1 MKGHVEDHNSDEINY
16 LLNAYRLKKIILILS
31 VKRTSDSMAA
41 GIEKGTFSN
50 FFDCHHDM

>member
-1 MKGHVEDHNSDEINY
+1 MTSDN
-16 LLNAYRLKKIILILS
+16 LGNKIPFFTFSNGNFYHTDFIR
-31 VKRTSDSMAA
+31 VKQAADSMAA